1 LVVDRH
7 GKYGWARRPEYL
19 LQLSGRSGISL
30 VLCFVNSMALDQEN
44 PGSKGIK
51 VPLWERGI

>member
-7 GKYGWARRPEYL
+7 GKYGCARRLEYL
-19 LQLSGRSGISL
+19 LQLSGWGRISI

-44 PGSKGIK
+44 LSSKGIK
-51 VPLWERGI
+51 VPLWERRI